1 MIRGMAKGWGTI
13 WTKIGFILV
22 AGQTGGALTLD
33 ETEVLHRAQAGDWE
47 AFELLLGQYREV
59 LARMTYLTTRDR
71 ESVQDIV
78 QEALVQIWRGLPSYR
93 PSGSLKAWMMKIVI
107 NQARKSYRRRRIE
120 TVPLEAVAEMPGNL
134 DGPEEAAIRQ
144 DEADTIQAA
153 IESLSA
159 DHQQVLVL
167 RYYTDLTVPEIAEAL
182 ACREGTVKSRLN
194 RALDRLE
201 EVLTSDP
208 GRP

>member
-1 MIRGMAKGWGTI
+1 M
-13 WTKIGFILV
+13 
-22 AGQTGGALTLD
+22 D

-107 NQARKSYRRRRIE
+107 NQARKSYRRKRIE
-120 TVPLEAVAEMPGNL
+120 TVPLEAVADMPGKF
-134 DGPEEAAIRQ
+134 DGPEEAAIRS
-144 DEADTIQAA
+144 DEAHTIQAA
-153 IESLSA
+153 IESLSV

-167 RYYTDLTVPEIAEAL
+167 RYYADLSVPEIAKVL
-182 ACREGTVKSRLN
+182 VCREGTVKSRLN

-201 EVLTSDP
+201 EVVTSDRR
-208 GRP
+208 RPQEAADEA